1 MRLLRRLAS
10 GFKDD
15 KFLHSLEAM
24 ETMISKALS
33 VAMVAVLLVAMVDL
47 FIALGT
53 MALSNATFTD
63 PNTFFSKKLFE
74 IFGYFLDILIALEI
88 LENVTAYLKRHV
100 VQVEL
105 VIVTSLTA
113 IARKIIIFDF
123 EKLGGIELLGLAAGI
138 FSLSVSYW
146 IVKRTIKPSES

>member
-1 MRLLRRLAS
+1 MRHLAKIGWAALAMIAAPLAAQDLS
-10 GFKDD
+10 AFKTGPVFED
-15 KFLHSLEAM
+15 FGPHAPV
-24 ETMISKALS
+24 ETDFAIPEGM
-33 VAMVAVLLVAMVDL
+33 DL

-53 MALSNATFTD
+53 LAMNKATFAEPD
-63 PNTFFSKKLFE
+63 IFFSKKLFE

-88 LENVTAYLKRHV
+88 MENVTAYLKRHV

-123 EKLGGIELLGLAAGI
+123 GIGRGHGSGEVRKKITLGFL
-138 FSLSVSYW
+138 
-146 IVKRTIKPSES
+146 